1 MASKLY
7 VTNKLKELREAA
19 NMSQQEFVQMM
30 GIWLDKPLSLSMVQK
45 MEQGKRPIN
54 PELLLEIAKY
64 FKVEPKELVERR

>member
-7 VTNKLKELREAA
+7 VTSRLKELRESN

-30 GIWLDKPLSLSMVQK
+30 GVWLDKPLSLSMVQK